1 MIYNTPKELLSEI
14 KHIMDLRDIP
24 MKDLAA
30 RLNVSQQSVSKIF
43 GKSNPQLATVLQIC
57 KALNICMDINF
68 INRQED
74 GDIF

>member
-43 GKSNPQLATVLQIC
+43 GKSNPQLTTVMQIC
-57 KALNICMDINF
+57 TALNICMDVDF
-68 INRQED
+68 VDKGYD
-74 GDIF
+74 GEVS

>member
-24 MKDLAA
+24 MKDLAN

-57 KALNICMDINF
+57 DALNICMDIDFVNK
-68 INRQED
+68 RDED
-74 GDIF
+74 IQ